1 VLLDGGLTDG
11 RATPVA
17 EVLQGAKIPLAI
29 LTGAA
34 ADGLTEAAFAT
45 APRIAKPFSEDTLV
59 RMVRQLLAGCP
70 AMPDG
75 PGGTAPDGAAR

>member
-1 VLLDGGLTDG
+1 M
-11 RATPVA
+11 A
-17 EVLQGAKIPLAI
+17 EPHSEALQGAKIPFAV
-29 LTGAA
+29 LTGEA
-34 ADGLTEAAFAT
+34 ADGWTEAAFAT
-45 APRIAKPFSEDTLV
+45 APRIAKPFSEETLV